1 MEGQGNLRL
10 GVLLF
15 LLLIIGFANTAK
27 PKAPRILATNVFR
40 LWVEYTDSDAEWKN
54 NTQYSAKYIFSKKVV
69 EVSRRFFTNI
79 LSVVSSIVGVYYILS
94 SSPLRLDQ
102 ILSPFGGLL
111 VYVSSYVLT
120 ANTVE
125 INDEYIFVNMILL
138 RRKVLLKSIVRIDG
152 IQNKA
157 DTLMYTK
164 VGKDNENPEALFI
177 IFLYEN
183 RVQLEDELKR
193 VLTKNN
199 IPFT

>member
-1 MEGQGNLRL
+1 MR
-10 GVLLF
+10 
-15 LLLIIGFANTAK
+15 
-27 PKAPRILATNVFR
+27 FR
-40 LWVEYTDSDAEWKN
+40 VK
-54 NTQYSAKYIFSKKVV
+54 KYIK
-69 EVSRRFFTNI
+69 I
-79 LSVVSSIVGVYYILS
+79 LYFILTAFMSIFGVYYMLS
-94 SSPLRLDQ
+94 SSPLRLAQ
-102 ILSPFGGLL
+102 ILYPFVVILAII
-111 VYVSSYVLT
+111 LT
-120 ANTVE
+120 YAFTAGTVE

-138 RRKVLLKSIVRIDG
+138 RRKVLLKSIVRVDG

-164 VGKDNENPEALFI
+164 VGKIDENPEALFI